1 MANLDPSGI
10 MEIATGYWRSK
21 VLLSAV
27 GLGLFTRLA
36 DRPLSRG
43 QIEQALGLQP
53 RPAADFLD
61 GLVVMGLLARE
72 GDGEEARYAN
82 TPETVHFLDRRSP
95 AYIGGILEL
104 WEARNFRFWADLT
117 EALRTGQAQNETRH
131 SGRPFFETLYE
142 DPARLEAFMD
152 AMAGASVANFAIL
165 AQKFPFARY
174 RTLTDVGGANGL
186 LCRLV
191 AKAHPHLSCTSFDLP
206 EVTAIAEK
214 AIAADRLEARITAV
228 AGDFFA
234 DPLPQ
239 ADVVT
244 MGMIL
249 HDWSLERKKALVR
262 KAYDA
267 LPADGALVAIEAL
280 IDDARREN
288 AFGLMMSLNMLLEFG
303 DAFDFSAA
311 EFRSWCADAGFRRF
325 EVIPLAGP
333 SSAAVAYK

>member
-1 MANLDPSGI
+1 MADLDPGGI

-27 GLGLFTRLA
+27 GLGLFTKLA
-36 DRPLSRG
+36 DAPLSRAE
-43 QIEQALGLQP
+43 IERALGLQP

-61 GLVVMGLLARE
+61 GLVAMGLLARQ
-72 GDGEEARYAN
+72 GDGEGARYAN
-82 TPETVHFLDRRSP
+82 TPESAHFLDRRSP
-95 AYIGGILEL
+95 AYLGGILEL

-152 AMAGASVANFAIL
+152 AMTGASSANFAIL

-191 AKAHPHLSCTSFDLP
+191 AKAHPHLACTTFDLP
-206 EVTAIAEK
+206 AVTAIAAK
-214 AIAADRLEARITAV
+214 AIAADRLESRITAV

-234 DPLPQ
+234 DPLPR

-262 KAYDA
+262 KAYEA